1 MTLAILEH
9 WFLVVPLPAAALWNW
24 GLKSRAPVQAFDAEI
39 VAGFLGAGK
48 TTFVRRLLAEA
59 DPDVKTVVLV
69 NDFSDVGVDG
79 SLLRGAAADVVELP
93 NGCICCSLRNDLA
106 AQLKETIARWAP
118 RRVLIEPSG
127 VADVAALVGVLGQPD
142 LAPLVRSL
150 RLDTVLDAG
159 AFLRDFA
166 RRPGY
171 FEAQARLAPLLVVN
185 KADLV
190 APAVLRLVEE
200 TLRALNPAARIVRAT
215 YGVVQDGR
223 RRGAAARPRPRRRAR
238 PRARR
243 RPPRHE
249 PALGLHA
256 WSARLQAPATRRA
269 CTRCWRPWRGAPS
282 ARSSA

>member
-1 MTLAILEH
+1 MALAILEH
-9 WFLVVPLPAAALWNW
+9 WFLVLPLPAAALWNW

-118 RRVLIEPSG
+118 KRVLIEPSG

-150 RLDTVLDAG
+150 RLTTVLDAG

-190 APAVLRLVEE
+190 SPAVLRLVEE

-215 YGVVQDGR
+215 YGVVQDGAVEEPPLVPVH
-223 RRGAAARPRPRRRAR
+223 AAAHDHEHDATTTATSRRSGCT
-238 PRARR
+238 PGV
-243 RPPRHE
+243 PGCKP
-249 PALGLHA
+249 
-256 WSARLQAPATRRA
+256 PATRRA